1 MTYTFRPARRENVPL
16 LLGVAGGTGSGKT
29 YSALLLAR
37 GLANGQP
44 FAIVDTENGRA
55 KHYADLFPEMRHA
68 EIHAPFRP
76 DKYAEAIEAADTQT
90 YPVVVVD
97 SMSHEWAGDGGCIDW
112 HDDIMGRD
120 QSKNFSAWIEPKKA
134 HKRMVT
140 RLLQVNAHVI
150 LCFRAEPKVEVI
162 DDPERPGRKK
172 YIEKRSLTGLDGW
185 IPISE
190 KMLPYELTAS
200 FLLMA
205 DHPGVPKPIK
215 LQEQH
220 KPFVPLD
227 RPLDEN
233 VGRALAEWASGSA
246 PGMVRG
252 ESQAGAETSERVTT
266 RGRVDS
272 HTASPRSDSSS
283 VGEPQA
289 GHSEVLAMHTSVSQA
304 AERTEPASPTDILD
318 LITAIVMVSNDP
330 RSAQAAI
337 NSHAAEHT
345 PEEHLAY
352 LREIAARPDYAPKIA
367 ALAGGAS

>member
-37 GLANGQP
+37 GLANGHP

-76 DKYAEAIEAADTQT
+76 EKYAEAIRAGAKD

-97 SMSHEWAGDGGCIDW
+97 SMSHEWAGDGGCLDW
-112 HDDIMGRD
+112 HDEIQAGDPK
-120 QSKNFSAWIEPKKA
+120 KNLMAWIEPKKA
-134 HKRMVT
+134 HKRMLT
-140 RLLQVNAHVI
+140 GLLQEPAHVV
-150 LCFRAEPKVEVI
+150 LCFRAEPKVEVGKGGVI
-162 DDPERPGRKK
+162 VPKPS
-172 YIEKRSLTGLDGW
+172 ITGLDGW

-205 DHPGVPKPIK
+205 DAPGVPRPIK

-220 KPFVPLD
+220 RPFVPLD
-227 RPLDEN
+227 RPLDES
-233 VGRALAEWASGSA
+233 VGRRLAEWA
-246 PGMVRG
+246 
-252 ESQAGAETSERVTT
+252 AG
-266 RGRVDS
+266 
-272 HTASPRSDSSS
+272 S

-289 GHSEVLAMHTSVSQA
+289 VSSGRQAAAASVSQPDNDD
-304 AERTEPASPTDILD
+304 EVASPTDILA
-318 LITAIVMVSNDP
+318 LVTALVGASQRPD
-330 RSAQAAI
+330 ATAAAI
-337 NSHAAEHT
+337 ENHAAAHP
-345 PEEHLAY
+345 PEQH
-352 LREIAARPDYAPKIA
+352 YAWLTAMAEKKGVVVA
-367 ALAGGAS
+367 